1 MAKLDKSNHTKQEY
15 RRLKAL
21 EKAKKREAKAGKPAT
36 VEQPV
41 RISDDVNILCVKHG
55 IKYSADYVNTLYNM
69 ISRHCNLPFKFFC
82 LTDNPNDI
90 NPNIHTIAVSY
101 THLTLPTKRIV

>member
-36 VEQPV
+36 VEQPL
-41 RISDDVNILCVKHG
+41 RISDDVNI
-55 IKYSADYVNTLYNM
+55 Y
-69 ISRHCNLPFKFFC
+69 
-82 LTDNPNDI
+82 
-90 NPNIHTIAVSY
+90 
-101 THLTLPTKRIV
+101 